1 MLTSE
6 TDFATK
12 TAFPAGRIFTTLF
25 ETHDTITRE
34 YCRQSDTFKRQL
46 TYKEGAADRT
56 AAGHFDP
63 FISHILTPAP
73 NTEPLSIDV
82 YHNIQNV
89 WGEQTA
95 GASTTYGR
103 TILKHLDR
111 TAPRNPY
118 LNIRVNTKLIA
129 DHNVI
134 WGDEVQEFIRLL
146 VLLATQDD
154 VLE

>member
-1 MLTSE
+1 MSLTARMNNPIGLIAHCALL
-6 TDFATK
+6 FAALQFVVNSLLRL
-12 TAFPAGRIFTTLF
+12 TAP
-25 ETHDTITRE
+25 
-34 YCRQSDTFKRQL
+34 
-46 TYKEGAADRT
+46 
-56 AAGHFDP
+56 GHFDP

-73 NTEPLSIDV
+73 NTEPLSINV
-82 YHNIQNV
+82 YHDIQNV
-89 WGEQTA
+89 WGKQTA

-118 LNIRVNTKLIA
+118 LNIRVDTKLIA

-154 VLE
+154 VIE